1 MQFFRK
7 LPILF
12 SDFISLYHEN
22 LKTMEQLIE
31 LFKRLLNLTDTTFVR
46 YLHDR
51 IDWSSRMIGITGPRG
66 VGKTTMLLQHIKRY
80 LPVDNTLFVNADDIY
95 FAEHRLF
102 DLASEFYKYGGK
114 HLYIDEIHKY
124 QDWSKELKM
133 IYDYFPDLQVVFTGS
148 SILEIYKGNAD
159 LSRRVLSYYLQG
171 LSFREY
177 LAMAKNIYLPVYT
190 LSEILGLKVEMPET
204 ERPLALFKEYIEKGY
219 YPFFSDPGYEI
230 RLRNIV
236 NTTVENDIPAYAN
249 LNPASTKKI
258 RQLLYVISKSIPF
271 KPNFTK
277 IGQMIDLHRN
287 QVADFMFYLEKAGI
301 IAQSREKTEGV
312 RQLGKVEKTYMDN
325 TNLAY
330 ALSDNIPE
338 IGNIRETFFLSQ
350 MKINNTVFSSD
361 KADFQIDG
369 ITFEIGGPNKGQKQI
384 QGMENAYIV
393 KDEIEY
399 GYRNIIPLW
408 HFGFNY

>member
-1 MQFFRK
+1 
-7 LPILF
+7 
-12 SDFISLYHEN
+12 
-22 LKTMEQLIE
+22 MEQLTE

-236 NTTVENDIPAYAN
+236 NTTVESDIPAYAN

-258 RQLLYVISKSIPF
+258 RQLLYVISKSVPF

-301 IAQSREKTEGV
+301 IAQSREKTEGI

-338 IGNIRETFFLSQ
+338 VGNIRETFFLSQ

>member
-1 MQFFRK
+1 
-7 LPILF
+7 
-12 SDFISLYHEN
+12 
-22 LKTMEQLIE
+22 MEQLIE

-46 YLHDR
+46 YLHDS

-148 SILEIYKGNAD
+148 SILEIYTGNAD

-258 RQLLYVISKSIPF
+258 RQLLYVISKSVPF

-301 IAQSREKTEGV
+301 IAQSREKTEGI

-338 IGNIRETFFLSQ
+338 VGNIRETFFLSQ